1 MDTEAQNQSNKKT
14 QMIEL
19 REKRTLSKDWRWTK
33 LGDVCQ
39 TTSGGTP
46 QRGVKEYYNGNI
58 PWVKSGELNDGL
70 ITSTEETVTQLGIE
84 NSSAKIFP
92 AGTLLIALYGA
103 TVGRLGILN
112 MDAATN
118 QAVCAIYTGDEVD
131 KDFLFFYLL
140 SKRSDLLK
148 ISFGGA
154 QPNISQEVV
163 RSISIPLL
171 PLNEQIKLAAHL
183 NEQMQHIERA
193 RQGIEEQLSLVT
205 NLVNS
210 YFRESLQRKTAKMNL
225 SDCMVEVKK
234 GVGETWAQ
242 YPVLGATRAGVA
254 PAKEKV
260 GKQPQRYKLVE
271 PGTIFYNPMRIMIGS
286 IAMLDDGDESGI
298 TSPDYVVLKGK
309 EGILHP
315 RWFYYWLRS
324 PYGEN
329 FIKSLAR
336 GAVRERMLFN
346 RLDKGEIDLPDWET
360 QVKIAEKLKEI
371 KTFKQALE
379 SQLAKINE
387 LLSALLRQA
396 FASEA

>member
-1 MDTEAQNQSNKKT
+1 MMTKQPLPKG
-14 QMIEL
+14 
-19 REKRTLSKDWRWTK
+19 WRWVK
-33 LGDVCQ
+33 LGDYCQ
-39 TTSGGTP
+39 QIDYGYTASANFNITEPRFLRITDIQNGNVVWEKVPGCEITP
-46 QRGVKEYYNGNI
+46 QEE
-58 PWVKSGELNDGL
+58 KSNLLVDGD
-70 ITSTEETVTQLGIE
+70 IVFART
-84 NSSAKIFP
+84 
-92 AGTLLIALYGA
+92 GA
-103 TVGRLGILN
+103 TTGKSFLIKNPPR
-112 MDAATN
+112 
-118 QAVCAIYTGDEVD
+118 AVFASYLIRVRPISQIIP
-131 KDFLFFYLL
+131 DFLYVFFQ
-140 SKRSDLLK
+140 SDEYWRQIKLRAR
-148 ISFGGA
+148 GGA
-154 QPNISQEVV
+154 QPNVNASLLSEIH
-163 RSISIPLL
+163 IPLA
-171 PLNEQIKLAAHL
+171 PLEEQKRIAARL
-183 NEQMQHIERA
+183 DEQMRHIEQA
-193 RQGIEEQLSLVT
+193 RQGIEDQLSLLG

-210 YFRESLQRKTAKMNL
+210 YLRESLQTKTRKMRL

-286 IAMLDDGDESGI
+286 IAMLDDGDETGI

-315 RWFYYWLRS
+315 RWFYHWFRS

-329 FIKSLAR
+329 FIKSFAR

-346 RLDKGEIDLPDWET
+346 RLDKGEIELPDWET

-379 SQLAKINE
+379 SQLAEIE
-387 LLSALLRQA
+387 SLPSAVLGQA
-396 FASEA
+396 FAGG

>member
-1 MDTEAQNQSNKKT
+1 MSATKQ
-14 QMIEL
+14 
-19 REKRTLSKDWRWTK
+19 TLPKGWRWVKVGSLCNLVNGGAFKPSDWSTEGTK
-33 LGDVCQ
+33 IIRIQ
-39 TTSGGTP
+39 
-46 QRGVKEYYNGNI
+46 N
-58 PWVKSGELNDGL
+58 LNDD
-70 ITSTEETVTQLGIE
+70 TKPF
-84 NSSAKIFP
+84 NYW
-92 AGTLLIALYGA
+92 AGTLHNQVLVKNGDILLAWSGTPGTSFGTHRWWRGSA
-103 TVGRLGILN
+103 ILN
-112 MDAATN
+112 QHIFRVDLSVDYVSPEWFVIATN
-118 QAVCAIYTGDEVD
+118 FQLHVLISRAHGGVGLRHVKRGEVEN
-131 KDFLFFYLL
+131 L
-140 SKRSDLLK
+140 
-148 ISFGGA
+148 
-154 QPNISQEVV
+154 E
-163 RSISIPLL
+163 IPL
-171 PLNEQIKLAAHL
+171 PLLDEQKRIAAYL
-183 NEQMQHIERA
+183 DEQMRHIEQA
-193 RQGIEEQLSLVT
+193 RQGIEEQLSLLT

-210 YFRESLQRKTAKMNL
+210 YFRESLQRKTTKMHL

-315 RWFYYWLRS
+315 RWFYYWFRS

-379 SQLAKINE
+379 SQIAEINE
-387 LLSALLRQA
+387 LPSALLRQA
-396 FASEA
+396 FAGEL

>member
-1 MDTEAQNQSNKKT
+1 
-14 QMIEL
+14 MI
-19 REKRTLSKDWRWTK
+19 TTNDWRLVK
-33 LGDVCQ
+33 LGDISTLVSKG
-39 TTSGGTP
+39 TTPTTLGYKYSSVGIPFLRAEDVYGGAVDVSKVAYHISAETHDLLSRSQLQP
-46 QRGVKEYYNGNI
+46 
-58 PWVKSGELNDGL
+58 NDFL
-70 ITSTEETVTQLGIE
+70 ITI
-84 NSSAKIFP
+84 
-92 AGTLLIALYGA
+92 AGTIGR
-103 TVGRLGILN
+103 VGFVPQNANQLN
-112 MDAATN
+112 CN
-118 QAVCAIYTGDEVD
+118 QAVAFVRLTNNVD
-131 KDFLFFYLL
+131 VNYICYACQETNIIQKLIGQKAGGGVQNL
-140 SKRSDLLK
+140 SLEQIRN
-148 ISFGGA
+148 F
-154 QPNISQEVV
+154 E
-163 RSISIPLL
+163 IPLP
-171 PLNEQIKLAAHL
+171 PLEKQR
-183 NEQMQHIERA
+183 HIAIRLDERMRHVERA
-193 RQGIEEQLSLVT
+193 RQGIEEQLSLLT

-210 YFRESLQRKTAKMNL
+210 YFRESLQRKTTKMHL
-225 SDCMVEVKK
+225 SECMVEVKK

-315 RWFYYWLRS
+315 RWFYYWFRS

-346 RLDKGEIDLPDWET
+346 RLDKGEIELPDWET
-360 QVKIAEKLKEI
+360 QVKIAKKLKEI

-379 SQLAKINE
+379 SQLAEINE
-387 LLSALLRQA
+387 LPSALLRQA
-396 FASEA
+396 FAGQL

>member
-1 MDTEAQNQSNKKT
+1 MMTTKQ
-14 QMIEL
+14 
-19 REKRTLSKDWRWTK
+19 TLSKGWHWEK
-33 LGDVCQ
+33 LGNICQ

-70 ITSTEETVTQLGIE
+70 ITSTEETITQLGIE

-112 MDAATN
+112 IDAATN
-118 QAVCAIYTGDEVD
+118 QAVCAIYTSDKVD

-171 PLNEQIKLAAHL
+171 PLNEQIKLAAQL
-183 NEQMQHIERA
+183 NKQMKHIEQA
-193 RQGIEEQLSLVT
+193 RQGIEEQLSLLT

-210 YFRESLQRKTAKMNL
+210 YFRESLQRKTVKMHL

-234 GVGETWAQ
+234 GVGETWVQ

-260 GKQPQRYKLVE
+260 GKQPQRYKLVK

-315 RWFYYWLRS
+315 CWFYYWFRS

-346 RLDKGEIDLPDWET
+346 RLDKGEIELPDWET

-379 SQLAKINE
+379 SQLAEINK
-387 LLSALLRQA
+387 LPSALLRHA
-396 FASEA
+396 FAGGG

>member
-1 MDTEAQNQSNKKT
+1 MTITKRTLPKSWHWAKLEDVCALVGNSINPQSNKEEIFAHYSIPSFDDGRKPV
-14 QMIEL
+14 IE
-19 REKRTLSKDWRWTK
+19 
-33 LGDVCQ
+33 
-39 TTSGGTP
+39 
-46 QRGVKEYYNGNI
+46 NGNNI
-58 PWVKSGELNDGL
+58 LSNKVVFDNGVVLFSKLNPRISRVWYVNDEQAYKRICSTEFLPLAPNLDQLDPMFLTWILQEANL
-70 ITSTEETVTQLGIE
+70 ITALR
-84 NSSAKIFP
+84 AKT
-92 AGTLLIALYGA
+92 A
-103 TVGRLGILN
+103 
-112 MDAATN
+112 AATKSR
-118 QAVCAIYTGDEVD
+118 E
-131 KDFLFFYLL
+131 
-140 SKRSDLLK
+140 RLK
-148 ISFGGA
+148 
-154 QPNISQEVV
+154 PNIVLSTQ
-163 RSISIPLL
+163 IPLP
-171 PLNEQIKLAAHL
+171 PLDEQKRIAARL
-183 NEQMQHIERA
+183 NEQMSIITLA
-193 RQGIEEQLSLVT
+193 RQAIDDQFSLLT
-205 NLVNS
+205 SLVNS
-210 YFRESLQRKTAKMNL
+210 YFRESLQRITTKMHL

-309 EGILHP
+309 EGILHA
-315 RWFYYWLRS
+315 RWFYYWFRS

-346 RLDKGEIDLPDWET
+346 RLDKGEIELPDWDT

-379 SQLAKINE
+379 SQLAEINE
-387 LLSALLRQA
+387 LPSALLRQA
-396 FASEA
+396 FAGELS

>member
-1 MDTEAQNQSNKKT
+1 MSSTKQ
-14 QMIEL
+14 
-19 REKRTLSKDWRWTK
+19 TLPKGWRLEK
-33 LGDVCQ
+33 LGNVCEFLDSKRIPINNHERNKRI
-39 TTSGGTP
+39 SG
-46 QRGVKEYYNGNI
+46 
-58 PWVKSGELNDGL
+58 KSRDEL
-70 ITSTEETVTQLGIE
+70 
-84 NSSAKIFP
+84 FP
-92 AGTLLIALYGA
+92 YYGA
-103 TVGRLGILN
+103 NGQVGWIDDYIFDEPLILLAEDGGNFGSPDKPIAYSVSGKYWVNNHAHVLKPRKELIDFQFCLHSLRIRPDIGDLVSGSTRPKLNQEIASSIQIPLPSLDEQKRIAARLDEQMSHIEQ
-112 MDAATN
+112 AR
-118 QAVCAIYTGDEVD
+118 QAV
-131 KDFLFFYLL
+131 
-140 SKRSDLLK
+140 
-148 ISFGGA
+148 
-154 QPNISQEVV
+154 
-163 RSISIPLL
+163 
-171 PLNEQIKLAAHL
+171 
-183 NEQMQHIERA
+183 
-193 RQGIEEQLSLVT
+193 EEQLSLLN

-210 YFRESLQRKTAKMNL
+210 YFRQSLKTKTTKMHL
-225 SDCMVEVKK
+225 SECMVEVKK

-271 PGTIFYNPMRIMIGS
+271 PGTIFYNPMRILLGS

-315 RWFYYWLRS
+315 RWFYYWFRS

-346 RLDKGEIDLPDWET
+346 RLDKGEIKLPDWDT

-379 SQLAKINE
+379 SQLAEINE
-387 LLSALLRQA
+387 LPSALLRQA
-396 FASEA
+396 FAGEISA

>member
-1 MDTEAQNQSNKKT
+1 MTIT
-14 QMIEL
+14 
-19 REKRTLSKDWRWTK
+19 KRSLPKNWHWTK
-33 LGDVCQ
+33 LIDVCEIIMGQ
-39 TTSGGTP
+39 SPPGNTYRKTP
-46 QRGVKEYYNGNI
+46 EGMPFFQGKADFGERHPIARTWCIAPSRIAKPGDILLSVRAPVGPTNIADVESCIGRGLAAI
-58 PWVKSGELNDGL
+58 R
-70 ITSTEETVTQLGIE
+70 STEKADRDFVLFALKFYE
-84 NSSAKIFP
+84 NDLVKKGSGSTF
-92 AGTLLIALYGA
+92 
-103 TVGRLGILN
+103 
-112 MDAATN
+112 DA
-118 QAVCAIYTGDEVD
+118 IRKED
-131 KDFLFFYLL
+131 LFNL
-140 SKRSDLLK
+140 
-148 ISFGGA
+148 
-154 QPNISQEVV
+154 E
-163 RSISIPLL
+163 IPLP
-171 PLNEQIKLAAHL
+171 PLDEQKRIAAHL
-183 NEQMQHIERA
+183 DELMRHSERA
-193 RQGIEEQLSLVT
+193 RQAVEEQLSLIT
-205 NLVNS
+205 YLVNS
-210 YFRESLQRKTAKMNL
+210 YFRESLQRKTTKMHL

-242 YPVLGATRAGVA
+242 YPVLGATRSGVA

-315 RWFYYWLRS
+315 RWFYYWFRS

-346 RLDKGEIDLPDWET
+346 RLDKGEIELPDWKT

-379 SQLAKINE
+379 AQLAEINE
-387 LLSALLRQA
+387 LPSALLRQA
-396 FASEA
+396 FAGQL